1 MNLYQVNKKYMM
13 MFRTQKEENSISVI
27 IKMRLLKKIIGK
39 DLIIKRMNRKPSL
52 HQDELLNLL
61 KINNLVQFFLY
72 IFLFNSFKT
81 LKLLILNKINK
92 TFNIKSIIL

>member
-1 MNLYQVNKKYMM
+1 

>member
-1 MNLYQVNKKYMM
+1 MM